1 MALDAP
7 RTSASTDPMEAPVP
21 PSLDSRIAVLARR
34 DRALAIT
41 CTVVMWLVLGFLFVR
56 ASAVAPDP
64 AIVVVLAV
72 ATLLLGVFN
81 TAAVVALL
89 RCYVDNRELIYRP
102 DVLRLD
108 LMRAQRESGG

>member
-1 MALDAP
+1 
-7 RTSASTDPMEAPVP
+7 VP

-41 CTVVMWLVLGFLFVR
+41 FTLLMWLVLAFLFVT
-56 ASAVAPDP
+56 ASAVAPHP
-64 AIVVVLAV
+64 SIVVALAV
-72 ATLLLGVFN
+72 STLLLGLFN
-81 TAAVVALL
+81 TASVLAML
-89 RCYVDNRELIYRP
+89 RRYAESREEIYRP